1 MMASPLR
8 IAVLAA
14 IGRNPVSGF
23 ARPNPDDVVALELA
37 RGLGDDVTV
46 LHAGDGTEA
55 AISDYFAYGAT
66 RLDVVPAS
74 AGNDVTATLAER
86 LAGFDLLLTGSR
98 SEGGEGSGLVPYL
111 VAERLGL
118 PIVGQ
123 ALGVTVA
130 DGHAEVTQFMPKGQR
145 RKVRVRL
152 PAVIAVHPMAPV
164 TPRYAY
170 ARRVAGRIVQQPA
183 PQPTTPSP
191 VAWHVAPAT
200 KKPVKFKAAETKAG
214 HARMLSAIVTE
225 AKGGAVVNTGT
236 PADKAQA
243 ILAYLREHRLIDW

>member
-1 MMASPLR
+1 MASPLR

-14 IGRNPVSGF
+14 IGRNPVSGA
-23 ARPNPDDVVALELA
+23 ARPNPDDVVALEVA
-37 RGLGDDVTV
+37 RGFGDDVTV
-46 LHAGDGTEA
+46 LHAGDGAEP
-55 AISDYFAYGAT
+55 AIGDYLAYGAT
-66 RLDVVPAS
+66 RLDVLPAS
-74 AGNDVTATLAER
+74 ARSDVAATLAER
-86 LAGFDLLLTGSR
+86 LSGFDLILTGSR

-123 ALGVTVA
+123 ALEVVLT

-145 RKVRVRL
+145 RKVRVKL
-152 PAVIAVHPMAPV
+152 PAVIAIHPMAPV
-164 TPRYAY
+164 APRYAY
-170 ARRVAGRIVQQPA
+170 ARRVAGKIAQQPA
-183 PQPTTPSP
+183 AQDVEQGA
-191 VAWHVAPAT
+191 VAWRVAPAT

-236 PADKAQA
+236 PADKARA

>member
-1 MMASPLR
+1 MTAPLR
-8 IAVLAA
+8 IGVLAA
-14 IGRNPVSGF
+14 IGRNPVSG
-23 ARPNPDDVVALELA
+23 APRPNPDDVVALELA
-37 RGLGDDVTV
+37 RGLGPDVTL
-46 LHAGDGTEA
+46 LHAGDSTEA
-55 AISDYFAYGAT
+55 AIGDYLAYGAT
-66 RLDVVPAS
+66 RVDAVPSPAGTDVAS
-74 AGNDVTATLAER
+74 TLAER
-86 LAGFDLLLTGSR
+86 LAGFDLILTGSR

-123 ALGVTVA
+123 ALEVTVA
-130 DGHAEVTQFMPKGQR
+130 DGHAEVTQFLPKGQR
-145 RKVRVRL
+145 RKVRVQL
-152 PAVIAVHPMAPV
+152 PAVIAIHPMAPV

-170 ARRVAGRIVQQPA
+170 ARRAAGRVVPQPA
-183 PQPTTPSP
+183 PQA
-191 VAWHVAPAT
+191 VELGAVVWRVAPAT

-225 AKGGAVVNTGT
+225 ARGGAVINTGT

>member
-1 MMASPLR
+1 MGFPLR

-14 IGRNPVSGF
+14 IGRNPVSGA
-23 ARPNPDDVVALELA
+23 ARPNPDDVVALEVG
-37 RGLGDDVTV
+37 RGLGGDVTI
-46 LHAGDGTEA
+46 LHAGNGSESA
-55 AISDYFAYGAT
+55 VGDYLAYGAT
-66 RLDVVPAS
+66 RLDAVPTP
-74 AGNDVTATLAER
+74 AGSDLAATLSER
-86 LAGFDLLLTGSR
+86 LSGFDLILTGSR

-123 ALGVTVA
+123 ALDVTVT
-130 DGHAEVTQFMPKGQR
+130 DGHAEVTQFLPKGQR
-145 RKVRVRL
+145 RKVRVQL
-152 PAVIAVHPMAPV
+152 PAVIAIHPMAPV
-164 TPRYAY
+164 SPRYAY
-170 ARRVAGRIVQQPA
+170 ARRVAGKIVQQPA
-183 PQPTTPSP
+183 PQPAAQSAI
-191 VAWHVAPAT
+191 AWQVAPAT

>member
-1 MMASPLR
+1 MASPLR

-14 IGRNPVSGF
+14 IGRNPVSGT
-23 ARPNPDDVVALELA
+23 ARPNPDDVVALEVA
-37 RGLGDDVTV
+37 RGLGTDVTL

-55 AISDYFAYGAT
+55 AIGDYLAYGAM
-66 RLDVVPAS
+66 RLDAVPMP
-74 AGNDVTATLAER
+74 AGSEVAATLSDR
-86 LAGFDLLLTGSR
+86 LSGFDLILTGSR

-111 VAERLGL
+111 AAERLGL

-123 ALGVTVA
+123 ALEVTVA
-130 DGHAEVTQFMPKGQR
+130 NGHAEVTQFLPKGQR
-145 RKVRVRL
+145 RKVRVKL

-170 ARRVAGRIVQQPA
+170 ARRVAGRIVQQLA

-191 VAWHVAPAT
+191 VAWHVAPAA